1 MAKGSLFWAKARGKL
16 GEVVLSQLKGQQISR
31 AYQPIVANPRTT
43 AQTDQRI
50 VFSNAVKFYKH
61 ATQNL
66 FKFAYEDKRS
76 NESYYN
82 VFMRKNA
89 KVSMLPMRSQYLN
102 QYYPA
107 IGSQYLLTEGS
118 LTSLP
123 FDYYSNLE
131 NYSLTVASANAS
143 GSKLTVGELSKGL
156 IADYQLLKGDIV
168 TFVHVSSQIQT
179 INDEPKT
186 LPKWFIGQ
194 IIIDEK
200 DNSDFNDY
208 LVSQS
213 VTKDDSPFTAEKN
226 STSQQWEIIG
236 YSDASEANGA
246 CIIVSR
252 KISNQKLLIST
263 NYLLNNKTADSIYQ
277 ASLQA
282 NYRNAALNSWGRK
295 ATAIL
300 QGGLVE
306 K

>member
-16 GEVVLSQLKGQQISR
+16 GEVVLSQIKGQQISR

-50 VFSNAVKFYKH
+50 LFSNAVKFYKH
-61 ATQNL
+61 ASQAL

-82 VFMRKNA
+82 VFMRKNSR
-89 KVSMLPMRSQYLN
+89 VSMLPMRSQYLN

-107 IGSQYLLTEGS
+107 IGNQYLLTEGS

-131 NYSLTVASANAS
+131 NYTLTIASANAS

-156 IADYQLLKGDIV
+156 IADYHLLPGDII

-179 INDEPKT
+179 IDDEPNNPT
-186 LPKWFIGQ
+186 KWFIGQ

-226 STSQQWEIIG
+226 SSSQQWEIIG
-236 YSDASEANGA
+236 YSDASEVDGA

-252 KISNQKLLIST
+252 KISNQKLLVST
-263 NYLLNNKTADSIYQ
+263 NYLLNNKTANSIYQ
-277 ASLQA
+277 SSMQA
-282 NYRNAALNSWGRK
+282 EYRNAALNSWGRK

-300 QGGLVE
+300 QGGIVE